1 MLLYQITEK
10 QLPKNQREMIYG
22 IERLAA
28 HRQNQRRL
36 FISGNRTRQYRIK
49 NKDGQYEE
57 AVA

>member
-1 MLLYQITEK
+1 MV
-10 QLPKNQREMIYG
+10 YG
-22 IERLAA
+22 IERLVA

-36 FISGNRTRQYRIK
+36 FISGNRKRTIRIK